1 MDWADSS
8 EEAAFRAEV
17 RTLIGARLPGYYR
30 DRSVQLRRRT
40 HRPWQ
45 GDRLAREPERREAAQ
60 TWREALVERG
70 WVAPHWPTEYGGAG
84 LTVRE
89 QFILNQEMALADA
102 PDIGGLGTQMIGP
115 TLIVHGSD
123 EQKRRHLP
131 EVLAGRVIWGQG
143 YSEPGAGSD
152 LASLTTRAVRDGDE
166 YVVNGQKIWTTL
178 AHQADWLFVLTR
190 TDVDAPKHRG
200 ISLLLME
207 RGTPGISIRPLVNM
221 ADYHIFNEV
230 FFEDVRVPAENVVG
244 EENRGWYVA
253 MTLLDFERSNV
264 AGGVRAKAQIRLI
277 LEEARA
283 RERASGR
290 RLAAAVRGLLTDR
303 YIDTEVVQHLSAR
316 IASLQARGLVPNYE
330 ASMGKLFAS
339 ELSQK
344 IAVAMAKALGLYG
357 QLTDADEPRTPL
369 HGFAGYQYMESVSST
384 IRGGTS
390 EIQRNVIATRGL
402 GLPRS

>member
-1 MDWADSS
+1 MEWTDTA
-8 EEAAFRAEV
+8 EEAAFRSEV
-17 RTLIGARLPGYYR
+17 RALIEERLPAYYR
-30 DRSVQLRRRT
+30 DRAVQLRRRT

-45 GDRLAREPERREAAQ
+45 GDRIAEEPERRAAAQ
-60 TWREALVERG
+60 AWREAVVERG
-70 WVAPHWPTEYGGAG
+70 WVAPHWPAEYGGAG
-84 LTVRE
+84 LTVSE

-115 TLIVHGSD
+115 TIIIHGSE
-123 EQKRRHLP
+123 EQKRQHLP

-152 LASLTTRAVRDGDE
+152 LASLATRAVRDGDE

-190 TDVDAPKHRG
+190 TDLDAPKHRG
-200 ISLLLME
+200 ISLLLMD

-221 ADYHIFNEV
+221 ANEHIFNEV

-264 AGGVRAKAQIRLI
+264 AGGVRAQAQIRLI
-277 LEEARA
+277 LGEAREQQA
-283 RERASGR
+283 AGAEPLRPSVRAL
-290 RLAAAVRGLLTDR
+290 LADR
-303 YIDTEVVQHLSAR
+303 YMDTVVVQQLSSR
-316 IASLQARGLVPNYE
+316 IASMQKRGLVPNYE

-339 ELSQK
+339 ELGQK
-344 IAVAMAKALGLYG
+344 VAVAMSKALGLHC
-357 QLTDADEPRTPL
+357 QLVDPDHRRTPL
-369 HGFAGYQYMESVSST
+369 HGFVGYQYMESVSNT

>member
-1 MDWADSS
+1 MEWTDSAD
-8 EEAAFRAEV
+8 EAAFRSEV
-17 RTLIGARLPGYYR
+17 RALIEERLPAYYR
-30 DRSVQLRRRT
+30 DREVQLRRRT

-45 GDRLAREPERREAAQ
+45 GDRIAEEPERREAAQ
-60 TWREALVERG
+60 AWREALVERG

-84 LTVRE
+84 LTVSE

-115 TLIVHGSD
+115 TLIIHGSE
-123 EQKRRHLP
+123 EQRRQHLP

-152 LASLTTRAVRDGDE
+152 LASLATRAVRDGDE

-190 TDVDAPKHRG
+190 TDIDAPKHRG

-207 RGTPGISIRPLVNM
+207 SATPGIAIRPLVNM
-221 ADYHIFNEV
+221 ANEHIFNEV

-264 AGGVRAKAQIRLI
+264 AGGVRAQAQIRLI
-277 LEEARA
+277 LGEA
-283 RERASGR
+283 RERQAAGAGPLTPSVR
-290 RLAAAVRGLLTDR
+290 ALLADR
-303 YIDTEVVQHLSAR
+303 YMDTEVVQQLSSR
-316 IASLQARGLVPNYE
+316 IASIQKRGLVPNYE

-339 ELSQK
+339 ELAQK
-344 IAVAMAKALGLYG
+344 VALAMSKALGLHG
-357 QLTDADEPRTPL
+357 QLTSPDQPRTPL
-369 HGFAGYQYMESVSST
+369 HGFVGYQYMESVSST

>member
-1 MDWADSS
+1 MDWADSA
-8 EEAAFRAEV
+8 EEGAFRAEV
-17 RTLIGARLPGYYR
+17 RALIGARLPGYYR
-30 DRSVQLRRRT
+30 ERSVTLRRRT

-45 GDRLAREPERREAAQ
+45 GDRLAAEPERREAAR

-152 LASLTTRAVRDGDE
+152 LASLTTRAVRAGDE

-200 ISLLLME
+200 ISLLLMD

-277 LEEARA
+277 LAEARA
-283 RERASGR
+283 REAASGR
-290 RLAAAVRGLLTDR
+290 SLAAAVRGLLADR
-303 YIDTEVVQHLSAR
+303 YIDTEVVQQLSAR

-357 QLTDADEPRTPL
+357 QLTDADEPHTPL
-369 HGFAGYQYMESVSST
+369 HGFVGYQYMESVSST

>member
-1 MDWADSS
+1 MDWADSA

-17 RTLIGARLPGYYR
+17 RALIDARLPGYYR

-45 GDRLAREPERREAAQ
+45 GDRLAREPERREAARA
-60 TWREALVERG
+60 WREAMVERG

-89 QFILNQEMALADA
+89 QFILNQEMARADA

-190 TDVDAPKHRG
+190 TDIDAPKHRG

-207 RGTPGISIRPLVNM
+207 RATPGISIRPLVNM
-221 ADYHIFNEV
+221 ADHHIFNEV

-290 RLAAAVRGLLTDR
+290 RLAAAVRGLLADR
-303 YIDTEVVQHLSAR
+303 YLDAEVVQHLSAR

-357 QLTDADEPRTPL
+357 QLTDADDPRAPL

>member
-1 MDWADSS
+1 MEWTDTP
-8 EEAAFRAEV
+8 EEAAFRSEV
-17 RTLIGARLPGYYR
+17 RALIEERLPAYYR
-30 DRSVQLRRRT
+30 DRAVQLRRRT

-45 GDRLAREPERREAAQ
+45 GDRIAEEPERRAAAQ
-60 TWREALVERG
+60 AWREAVVERG
-70 WVAPHWPTEYGGAG
+70 WVAPHWPAEYGGAG
-84 LTVRE
+84 LTVSE

-115 TLIVHGSD
+115 TIIIHGSE
-123 EQKRRHLP
+123 EQKRQHLP

-152 LASLTTRAVRDGDE
+152 LASLATRAARDGDE

-190 TDVDAPKHRG
+190 TDLDAPKHRG
-200 ISLLLME
+200 ISLLLMD

-221 ADYHIFNEV
+221 ANEHIFNEV

-264 AGGVRAKAQIRLI
+264 AGGVRAQAQIRLI
-277 LEEARA
+277 LGEAREQQA
-283 RERASGR
+283 AGAEPLMPSVRAL
-290 RLAAAVRGLLTDR
+290 LADR
-303 YIDTEVVQHLSAR
+303 YMDTVVVQQLSSR
-316 IASLQARGLVPNYE
+316 IASMQKRGLVPNYE

-339 ELSQK
+339 ELGQK
-344 IAVAMAKALGLYG
+344 VAVAMSKALGLHG
-357 QLTDADEPRTPL
+357 QLVDPDQKRTPL
-369 HGFAGYQYMESVSST
+369 YGFVGYQYMESVSNT

>member
-1 MDWADSS
+1 MDWADSAD
-8 EEAAFRAEV
+8 EAAFRAEV

-45 GDRLAREPERREAAQ
+45 GDRLAREPERREAAR

-70 WVAPHWPTEYGGAG
+70 WVAPHWPAEYGGAG

-89 QFILNQEMALADA
+89 QFILNQEMARADA

-290 RLAAAVRGLLTDR
+290 RLGAAVRGLLTDR

-357 QLTDADEPRTPL
+357 QLTDADEPLTPL
-369 HGFAGYQYMESVSST
+369 HGYAGYQYMESVSST

>member
-1 MDWADSS
+1 MDWDDNA
-8 EEAAFRAEV
+8 EEAAFRSEV
-17 RTLIGARLPGYYR
+17 RTLIGRRLPTYYR

-45 GDRLAREPERREAAQ
+45 GDRIALEPERQEAAHA
-60 TWREALVERG
+60 WREALVERG
-70 WVAPHWPTEYGGAG
+70 WVAPHWPAEYGGAG

-152 LASLTTRAVRDGDE
+152 LASLQTRAVRDGDE

-190 TDVDAPKHRG
+190 TDTDAPKHRG
-200 ISLLLME
+200 ISLLLMD
-207 RGTPGISIRPLVNM
+207 RATPGISIRPLVNM
-221 ADYHIFNEV
+221 ADHHIFNEV
-230 FFEDVRVPAENVVG
+230 FFEDVRVSAENVVG

-277 LEEARA
+277 LDEARGQ
-283 RERASGR
+283 EQASGR
-290 RLAAAVRGLLTDR
+290 RLALPVRGLLADR
-303 YIDTEVVQHLSAR
+303 YIDTEVVQQLSAR
-316 IASLQARGLVPNYE
+316 IASIQARGLVPNYE

-344 IAVAMAKALGLYG
+344 IAIAMAKALGLYS

-369 HGFAGYQYMESVSST
+369 HGYVGYQYMESVSST

>member
-1 MDWADSS
+1 MEWTDTP
-8 EEAAFRAEV
+8 EEAAFRSDV
-17 RTLIGARLPGYYR
+17 RALIEERLPAYYR
-30 DRSVQLRRRT
+30 DRGVQLRRRT

-45 GDRLAREPERREAAQ
+45 GDRIAEEPERREAAQ
-60 TWREALVERG
+60 SWREAVVERG
-70 WVAPHWPTEYGGAG
+70 WVAPHWPAEFGGAG
-84 LTVRE
+84 LTVSE

-115 TLIVHGSD
+115 TIIFHGSE
-123 EQKRRHLP
+123 EQKRQHLP

-152 LASLTTRAVRDGDE
+152 LASLATRAVRDGDE

-190 TDVDAPKHRG
+190 TDRDAPKHRG
-200 ISLLLME
+200 ISLLLMN

-221 ADYHIFNEV
+221 ANEHIFNEV
-230 FFEDVRVPAENVVG
+230 FFDDVRVPAENVVG

-264 AGGVRAKAQIRLI
+264 AGGVRAQAQIRLI
-277 LEEARA
+277 LGEARTQQTA
-283 RERASGR
+283 GAEPLMASVRAL
-290 RLAAAVRGLLTDR
+290 LADR
-303 YIDTEVVQHLSAR
+303 YMDTVVVQQLSSR
-316 IASLQARGLVPNYE
+316 IASMQKRGLVPNYE

-339 ELSQK
+339 ELGQK
-344 IAVAMAKALGLYG
+344 VAVAMSKALGLHG
-357 QLTDADEPRTPL
+357 QLVDPDQERTPL
-369 HGFAGYQYMESVSST
+369 HGFVGYQYMESVSNT

>member
-1 MDWADSS
+1 MDWADSAS
-8 EEAAFRAEV
+8 EATFRSEV
-17 RTLIGARLPGYYR
+17 RALIGTRLPAYYR
-30 DRSVQLRRRT
+30 DRSIQLRRRT

-45 GDRLAREPERREAAQ
+45 GDRIAPEQERREVAQ
-60 TWREALVERG
+60 AWREALVERG

-89 QFILNQEMALADA
+89 QFILNQEMAVADA

-115 TLIVHGSD
+115 TLIVHGSA

-152 LASLTTRAVRDGDE
+152 LASLQTRAVRDGDE

-190 TDVDAPKHRG
+190 TDIDAPKHRG
-200 ISLLLME
+200 ISLLLMD
-207 RGTPGISIRPLVNM
+207 RGTSGISIRPLVNM
-221 ADYHIFNEV
+221 ANEHIFNEV
-230 FFEDVRVPAENVVG
+230 FFEGVRVPAENVVG

-264 AGGVRAKAQIRLI
+264 AGGVRAQAQIRLI
-277 LEEARA
+277 LAEASE
-283 RERASGR
+283 REAASGR
-290 RLAAAVRGLLTDR
+290 SLAPSVRALLADR
-303 YIDTEVVQHLSAR
+303 YIDTEVVQQLSAR
-316 IASLQARGLVPNYE
+316 IASIQAGGLVPNYE

-344 IAVAMAKALGLYG
+344 IAVAMAKALGLFG
-357 QLTDADEPRTPL
+357 QLTGADEPRTPL
-369 HGFAGYQYMESVSST
+369 YGFVGYQYMESVSST

>member
-1 MDWADSS
+1 MEWTDTP
-8 EEAAFRAEV
+8 EEAAFRSEV
-17 RTLIGARLPGYYR
+17 RALIEERLPAYYR
-30 DRSVQLRRRT
+30 DRAVQLRRRT

-45 GDRLAREPERREAAQ
+45 GDRIAEEPERREAAQ
-60 TWREALVERG
+60 AWREAVVERG
-70 WVAPHWPTEYGGAG
+70 WVAPHWPAEYGGAG
-84 LTVRE
+84 LTVSE

-115 TLIVHGSD
+115 TIIIHGSE
-123 EQKRRHLP
+123 EQKRQHLP

-152 LASLTTRAVRDGDE
+152 LASLATRAVRDGDE

-190 TDVDAPKHRG
+190 TDLDAPKHRG
-200 ISLLLME
+200 ISLLLMD

-221 ADYHIFNEV
+221 ANEHIFNEV

-264 AGGVRAKAQIRLI
+264 AGGVRAQAQISLI
-277 LEEARA
+277 LGEAREQQA
-283 RERASGR
+283 AGAEPLMPSVRAL
-290 RLAAAVRGLLTDR
+290 LADR
-303 YIDTEVVQHLSAR
+303 YMDTVVVQQLSSR
-316 IASLQARGLVPNYE
+316 IASMQKRGLVPNYE

-339 ELSQK
+339 ELGQK
-344 IAVAMAKALGLYG
+344 VAVAMSKALGLHG
-357 QLTDADEPRTPL
+357 QLVDPDQGRTPL
-369 HGFAGYQYMESVSST
+369 HGFVGYQYMESVSNT

>member
-1 MDWADSS
+1 MEWTDSAD
-8 EEAAFRAEV
+8 EAAFRAEV
-17 RTLIGARLPGYYR
+17 RALIGERLPAYYR
-30 DRSVQLRRRT
+30 NREVQLRRRT

-45 GDRLAREPERREAAQ
+45 GDRIAVEPERREAALA
-60 TWREALVERG
+60 WREAIVERG
-70 WVAPHWPTEYGGAG
+70 WVAPHWPAEYGGAG
-84 LTVRE
+84 LTVSE

-115 TLIVHGSD
+115 TIIIHGSE
-123 EQKRRHLP
+123 EQKRQHLP

-152 LASLTTRAVRDGDE
+152 LASLATRAVRDGDE

-207 RGTPGISIRPLVNM
+207 SGTPGISIRPLVNM
-221 ADYHIFNEV
+221 ANEHIFNEV

-264 AGGVRAKAQIRLI
+264 AGGVRAQAQIRLI
-277 LEEARA
+277 LGEA
-283 RERASGR
+283 RERQAAGAEP
-290 RLAAAVRGLLTDR
+290 LAPSVRALLADR
-303 YIDTEVVQHLSAR
+303 YMDTEVVQQLSSR
-316 IASLQARGLVPNYE
+316 IASMQKRGLVPNYE

-339 ELSQK
+339 ELAQK
-344 IAVAMAKALGLYG
+344 VAVAMSKAVGLHG
-357 QLTDADEPRTPL
+357 QLVDPDQARTPL
-369 HGFAGYQYMESVSST
+369 HGFVGYQYMESVSST